1 MLNILKAL
9 THHLLQ
15 AEEREEESCDIP
27 DENLID
33 WREQVA
39 DELQWLQQRPD
50 KHRQR
55 IEQLQEIL
63 THLDQVIELRKR
75 KSAAGGHDA

>member
-1 MLNILKAL
+1 MLNILKTL

-27 DENLID
+27 DESLVD

-55 IEQLQEIL
+55 IEQLQEITAQAQMRFGRPGCL
-63 THLDQVIELRKR
+63 NT
-75 KSAAGGHDA
+75 G